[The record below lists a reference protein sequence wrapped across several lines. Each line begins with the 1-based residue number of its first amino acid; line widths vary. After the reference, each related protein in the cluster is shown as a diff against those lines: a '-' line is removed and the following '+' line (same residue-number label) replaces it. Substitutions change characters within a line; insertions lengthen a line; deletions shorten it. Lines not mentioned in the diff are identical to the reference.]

1 MQENTIGGGAVLFIK
16 SGQVAK
22 PLERATGRPVNTGE
36 PEYGKN

>member
-1 MQENTIGGGAVLFIK
+1 EIAVDGYSVPFIK